1 MNLSNAFDYLG
12 IDTVHL
18 FIELENVKEDEFLCA
33 LRIRHSKN
41 KVPYYIARAKGVTV
55 VKVLKGDF
63 RYYRINFSLSKLYNG
78 VNYSS
83 YSPFDCTEIV
93 NRLTLILFDLGLSIK
108 DWNKVKVSRLDVF
121 LNIELEK
128 DYETCFPILNTST
141 LPRTKPRLHGNSRYL
156 ENKSVTLFAYD
167 KKKQLSVR
175 HKLEIRED
183 VLRLELRYLKGRKV
197 KESLGSN
204 LLKDIKPERVEKD
217 FYKKLEKAFASL
229 NNFEHQIG
237 SFNRRSELIRYYREK
252 GSRFPEKFGMLAN
265 KYFQIDAKG
274 QLRSVL
280 AQILNVPFLPGKSI
294 EAQRKKKERDM
305 KAILESRKIGIYMQ
319 DLTHWSGSSIA
330 VIRNAVFKKR
340 LHIARLENERIKPEQ
355 RKFKYK
361 YESSLDLSQII
372 FEDLKLLEKEII

>member
-1 MNLSNAFDYLG
+1 MNFSNAFDYLG
-12 IDTVHL
+12 IDTIHL
-18 FIELENVKEDEFLCA
+18 YIELENVKEDEFLCA

-41 KVPYYIARAKGVTV
+41 KVPYYIARTKGVTV

-63 RYYRINFSLSKLYNG
+63 RYYKINFSLSKLYNG

-83 YSPFDCTEIV
+83 YSPFEYTEIV
-93 NRLTLILFDLGLSIK
+93 NRLTLILLGLGLAIK

-175 HKLEIRED
+175 HKLEIQED

-204 LLKDIKPERVEKD
+204 LLKDIKPERIEKD

-229 NNFEHQIG
+229 KDFEHQSG
-237 SFNRRSELIRYYREK
+237 SLNRRSELIRYYREK

-280 AQILNVPFLPGKSI
+280 AHIIDAPFLPGKLI
-294 EAQRKKKERDM
+294 EAQRKKKERDV
-305 KAILESRKIGIYMQ
+305 KTILESRKIGIYMQ
-319 DLTHWSGSSIA
+319 DLTRWSGSSID
-330 VIRNAVFKKR
+330 VIRNAVFEKR
-340 LHIARLENERIKPEQ
+340 LHIARLEDERIKPEQ

-361 YESSLDLSQII
+361 YESSLDLSLIT

>member
-12 IDTVHL
+12 IDTIHL
-18 FIELENVKEDEFLCA
+18 YIELENMEEDEFLCA

-41 KVPYYIARAKGVTV
+41 KVPYYIGRAKGVTV
-55 VKVLKGDF
+55 VKVLKRDF

-83 YSPFDCTEIV
+83 YSPFDYTEIV
-93 NRLTLILFDLGLSIK
+93 NRLTLILFGLGLSIK

-175 HKLEIRED
+175 HKLEIQED

-204 LLKDIKPERVEKD
+204 ILKDIKPERVEKD

-229 NNFEHQIG
+229 KDFEHQSG

-252 GSRFPEKFGMLAN
+252 GLRFPEKFGMLAN

-274 QLRSVL
+274 QLRSAL

-305 KAILESRKIGIYMQ
+305 KAILESRKLGIYMQ

-330 VIRNAVFKKR
+330 VIRNAVFEKR
-340 LHIARLENERIKPEQ
+340 LHIARLVDERIQPEQ

-361 YESSLDLSQII
+361 YESSSDLSLIT
-372 FEDLKLLEKEII
+372 FEDLKLLKKEII